1 MMKIALSTISIL
13 AVSILLWLTFGFNG
27 DNDQPEIIDK
37 THSAKEQN
45 FSLPDLN
52 GEQQEFS
59 QWKGQVIL
67 LNFWATWCPPCRRE
81 MPDFIE
87 VYEEYKDKNFIIIGV
102 GTDNHEKVAD
112 FVKKLGVTYP
122 ILVGE
127 RKAMQVSYQ
136 YGNHS
141 GALPYSVL
149 IDQYGVVRYRAGGL
163 ISKQKLIQ
171 QITPLL

>member
-1 MMKIALSTISIL
+1 MKIAIPTIGIL
-13 AVSILLWLTFGFNG
+13 VIGFLLWFTFGASG
-27 DNDQPEIIDK
+27 DNDRPEIINK
-37 THSAKEQN
+37 THSTKVQD

-59 QWKGQVIL
+59 QWKGKVIL

-87 VYEEYKDKNFIIIGV
+87 VYEQYKDKNFIIIGI
-102 GTDNHEKVAD
+102 GTDNEKKVAD

-122 ILVGE
+122 VLVGD

-141 GALPYSVL
+141 GALPYSVI
-149 IDQYGVVRYRAGGL
+149 IDKYGVIRYRAGGL